1 MSEKLY
7 PCLQQD
13 QNLDLRLKEINSF
26 NNSIQNIK
34 DIQNFSNHEAKKYKK
49 KSKIYKIIN
58 GLSQSID
65 GVSVLAVSSSC
76 VTLSV
81 TGVGL
86 VVVPIAS
93 GIGAGLCIISK
104 TAGEYLKRKEQH
116 NIKKTLAGRTLHDF
130 CKLHSK
136 CFEDNKIDLNEY
148 NKLKQTYDL
157 YKTNKTKLNSK
168 FTFFRINLFS
178 KNNININFKSS
189 S

>member
-7 PCLQQD
+7 SCLQPSD
-13 QNLDLRLKEINSF
+13 SLDLRLKEINSF
-26 NNSIQNIK
+26 NNSFQNIK
-34 DIQNFSNHEAKKYKK
+34 DIQNFFYHEAKKYKK

-58 GLSQSID
+58 GLILSID
-65 GVSVLAVSSSC
+65 GVSVLAVSSTC

-104 TAGEYLKRKEQH
+104 IAGEYMKRKEQH
-116 NIKKTLAGRTLHDF
+116 NIKKYTLAGRTLNDF

-136 CFEDNKIDLNEY
+136 CLEDNKIDLSEY

-157 YKTNKTKLNSK
+157 YKTNKTKINSE
-168 FTFFRINLFS
+168 FTFLG
-178 KNNININFKSS
+178 
-189 S
+189 

>member
-34 DIQNFSNHEAKKYKK
+34 DNKKYKK

-58 GLSQSID
+58 GLFQSID
-65 GVSVLAVSSSC
+65 GVSVLAVSSTC

-104 TAGEYLKRKEQH
+104 IAGEYLKRKEQH
-116 NIKKTLAGRTLHDF
+116 NKKKYTLAGRTLHDF

-136 CFEDNKIDLNEY
+136 CLEDNKIDLNEY

-157 YKTNKTKLNSK
+157 YKTNKTKLNSE
-168 FTFFRINLFS
+168 FTFLGYIYLV
-178 KNNININFKSS
+178 KII
-189 S
+189 